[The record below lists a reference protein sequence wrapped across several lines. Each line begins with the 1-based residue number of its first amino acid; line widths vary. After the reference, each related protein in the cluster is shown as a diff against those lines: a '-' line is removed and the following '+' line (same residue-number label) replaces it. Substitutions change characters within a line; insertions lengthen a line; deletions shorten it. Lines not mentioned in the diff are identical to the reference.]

1 MTMDVTRQLPPVNR
15 LLFLHPKDRQCVM
28 LHGRSDWQGAASA
41 SPPETETHRWRR
53 SGPLHGHH
61 AATRFVHGNT
71 KKSRFPIRPPGRFLD
86 VALGEPEA
94 LTDQPVAGYGIQDS
108 TTTFGGRVKQHA
120 GVGCEADRVVQRT
133 GRYEALLSAQA
144 LILNDD
150 TIHVPVALH
159 HRNLLAVVAHRG
171 LGVVLP
177 LEGDPLGCAA
187 GHRNLVDLRPAGS
200 IRGEVDA
207 LPVGR

>member
-71 KKSRFPIRPPGRFLD
+71 KRQ
-86 VALGEPEA
+86 
-94 LTDQPVAGYGIQDS
+94 TD
-108 TTTFGGRVKQHA
+108 
-120 GVGCEADRVVQRT
+120 
-133 GRYEALLSAQA
+133 LL
-144 LILNDD
+144 LFF
-150 TIHVPVALH
+150 
-159 HRNLLAVVAHRG
+159 
-171 LGVVLP
+171 
-177 LEGDPLGCAA
+177 EGFY
-187 GHRNLVDLRPAGS
+187 HNRLVDVTLDRTHVSPYRTSPDWSGGFNA
-200 IRGEVDA
+200 R
-207 LPVGR
+207 RW